1 MEFNTRVMQK
11 KWDQLTSEAFWDKV
25 IDATI
30 EITLI
35 LIASWLAVRLGKKFI
50 KKVFL
55 LTMIE
60 YERGTFNG

>member
-11 KWDQLTSEAFWDKV
+11 KWDQLTSEAFWDQV
-25 IDATI
+25 IDVTI

-50 KKVFL
+50 KKYFYYVCAHH
-55 LTMIE
+55 
-60 YERGTFNG
+60 

>member
-1 MEFNTRVMQK
+1 M
-11 KWDQLTSEAFWDKV
+11 DEAV
-25 IDATI
+25 
-30 EITLI
+30 LS
-35 LIASWLAVRLGKKFI
+35 LCFI